1 MCSLMP
7 LENKDQQV
15 SSYRWVVL
23 TVFIFIALVSQLL
36 WLTFAPITSEIAN
49 LYHVDAF
56 DISLLSMV
64 WPLVFVITAIPVGI
78 YIDKKGFKKSVMVGA
93 LFLAV
98 FSVIRIFST
107 YEYNF
112 LLLLIS
118 QTGAAVSQPFIFG
131 TITKLSCS
139 WFSEK
144 EQGLAT
150 GLGTIGLFL
159 GMMVALAITPP
170 IFLAVGLTKLL
181 MIYAFISC
189 TATFFF
195 FVFAKEGSLEATCDT
210 SAAFSFQD
218 FSMLS
223 RFKPFLILEFGFFV
237 VVGGFTALMTWLE
250 QMLLDLHGIG
260 LDEAGLLGGLLIIGG
275 IVGSIVIP
283 TLSDKTKKRKPY
295 ILVDLLIGTILL
307 YTIGIIGNFELL
319 ALIFFVTGFFLMS
332 ALPLV
337 LDLSTQFSKKGMEG
351 RASSLLWFFSQLGS
365 VILIVLVEPIKDL
378 WGSYQYSI
386 LLIVL
391 LWAISFVLFATI
403 NEKTSIKM

>member
-1 MCSLMP
+1 MP
-7 LENKDQQV
+7 SENKDKLV

-23 TVFIFIALVSQLL
+23 TVFIFIALISQLL
-36 WLTFAPITSEIAN
+36 WLTFAPITSEIAS

-181 MIYAFISC
+181 MIYAFVSC
-189 TATFFF
+189 MATFFF
-195 FVFAKEGSLEATCDT
+195 FIFAKEGSLEATCDT
-210 SAAFSFQD
+210 SASFSFQD

-283 TLSDKTKKRKPY
+283 ALSDKTKKRKPY
-295 ILVDLLIGTILL
+295 ILIDLLIGTILL
-307 YTIGIIGNFELL
+307 YTIGIIGSFELL